1 MKGVSILRYSKDYL
15 KTQLE
20 NQGISYTDED
30 LRLVQKVMDF
40 IDEGERKLD
49 KFEDL
54 QDTSIFLKN
63 DMEVIDSE

>member
-1 MKGVSILRYSKDYL
+1 MRYDKDYL
-15 KTQLE
+15 KTHLE
-20 NQGISYTDED
+20 KQGISYTDED
-30 LRLVQKVMDF
+30 LRLVQKILDF

-49 KFEDL
+49 KFEAL